1 MVESILSS
9 YVCNILMPSWMD
21 ICVLSV
27 WELKITA
34 CAQANIPRLLVMHMH
49 IYIYIYIFLSQC
61 MGRSKDSTGV

>member
-1 MVESILSS
+1 
-9 YVCNILMPSWMD
+9 MD

-49 IYIYIYIFLSQC
+49 IYIYIYIYIYFCPNAWADQ
-61 MGRSKDSTGV
+61 RIRQESKSVIAEWITSYPP